1 MPRSAK
7 VTAALLLAAFLLSAC
22 GKTEATRFEDS
33 FFGAFDC
40 TISVIAYCE
49 NREDFDALLTEAES
63 EFLRYHK
70 LFDIYTS
77 YPGLVN
83 LKTVN
88 DSAGE
93 TPVAVSP
100 EIMDLLKLAKEMYT
114 LTGGRVNAAMG
125 RVLRIWHDIREYNTA
140 FPNSPLLPDRELLEN
155 AAEHC
160 SMDALIL
167 DESAG
172 TVFFADDQMSLDVG
186 AIAKGYATECVAQKL
201 LAEGYTSVSI
211 NAGGNVRVLGKK
223 PDGSA
228 WNIGITDPEPLTGEK
243 YLRSVPV
250 MSGSVV
256 TSGVYQRFFVC
267 DGRRYHHIIDGETL
281 YPENRYLSLSV
292 VTENSGRADAL
303 STALFN
309 TDYEEG
315 AKFVAETE
323 GLEAMWIF
331 PDGTVKYSDGF

>member
-7 VTAALLLAAFLLSAC
+7 TVPALLLAILLLSAC
-22 GKTEATRFEDS
+22 GKAELTRFEGS

-49 NREDFDALLTEAES
+49 SQEAFDALLTEVQS

-70 LFDIYTS
+70 LFDIYTT

-88 DSAGE
+88 DSAGKA
-93 TPVAVSP
+93 PVAVPS
-100 EIMDLLKLAKEMYT
+100 EIMELLSLAKEMYD
-114 LTGGRVNAAMG
+114 LTGGRVNIAMG

-140 FPNSPLLPDRELLEN
+140 FPDSPLLPDRELLED
-155 AAEHC
+155 AAKHC
-160 SMDALIL
+160 SIDALTL
-167 DESAG
+167 DEKAG

-186 AIAKGYATECVAQKL
+186 AIAKGYATERIAQKL
-201 LAEGYTSVSI
+201 LAEGYGSVSI

-228 WNIGITDPEPLTGEK
+228 WNIGITDPEPLSGEK
-243 YLRSVPV
+243 NLRSV
-250 MSGSVV
+250 SLSFGSVV
-256 TSGVYQRFFVC
+256 TSGSYQRFFVC
-267 DGRRYHHIIDGETL
+267 GGRRYHHIIDGETL
-281 YPENRYLSLSV
+281 CPENRYLSLSV
-292 VTENSGRADAL
+292 VTEDSGRADAL

-309 TDYEEG
+309 MDYADG